1 MAASI
6 AGSRRTDSELWSR
19 PISVTERS
27 TGPDSSIVIAAGL
40 LGAGIVAGMALNLGP
55 VATIAAAVA
64 IGASLVSPV
73 VGLAVLAFMA
83 PLKPPPTIPAPGF
96 DAAMVGAILLGCI
109 YRLPIDR
116 PRLRF
121 SAPVVVLVAFILLVS
136 ISQLPDMLT
145 GWTGTV
151 GHLVGFEYIQLLTS
165 FGAVLATVY
174 VLSNRSPYPVLIM
187 GLAGAALA
195 GAIALVMFRG
205 TFGPFVNL
213 AVASVDGSRALG
225 PFGNPNY
232 LGVFAAIALVSAL
245 ALAVHARTR
254 VGRYL
259 LLATTCLLAI
269 ALAVSL
275 SREALIAVAVG
286 VLVLVVFQ
294 SRRLAFILV
303 LVGVPLALIG
313 YPAFVEWRLIS
324 ESGSASAA
332 AYAATSLSDSA
343 RLTALQ
349 AGAQMFLASP
359 ILGIGFGYYAQMSV
373 VIGGAPFQIAAHNWY
388 VTVLAEEGSIGIFLW
403 LMLLAT
409 VVVALRSRP
418 PAAQAM
424 GYAVFG
430 AFAAGSFFLEP
441 PTSFQTMALPAI
453 FLVAALVGRWT
464 RPADPATDLATD
476 PASGQLLAETSA
488 LPAAE
493 SA

>member
-116 PRLRF
+116 PRIRI
-121 SAPVVVLVAFILLVS
+121 SGPVLMLVGFVLVVTVS
-136 ISQLPDMLT
+136 QVPDMLG
-145 GWTGTV
+145 GWAGTI
-151 GHLVGFEYIQLLTS
+151 GHLVGFQYIQLMTG
-165 FGAVLATVY
+165 FGAAIAAVY
-174 VLSNRSPYPVLIM
+174 VLSNRSPYPVLAL
-187 GLAGAALA
+187 GLAGAAIA
-195 GAIALVMFRG
+195 AAIALVMFRG
-205 TFGPFVNL
+205 SFGPFINL
-213 AVASVDGSRALG
+213 AVASTDGTRALG

-232 LGVFAAIALVSAL
+232 LGVFMAIAMCGAAGL
-245 ALAVHARTR
+245 ALGARSKALRIALGATA
-254 VGRYL
+254 L
-259 LLATTCLLAI
+259 LLAGAM
-269 ALAVSL
+269 AVSL
-275 SREALIAVAVG
+275 SREALVAAAAG
-286 VLVLVVFQ
+286 LLVLIWYR
-294 SRRLAFILV
+294 SRRLAIVTV
-303 LVGVPLALIG
+303 LVGIPLALLV

-324 ESGSASAA
+324 ETGSASAA

-343 RLTALQ
+343 RLVALA
-349 AGAQMFLASP
+349 AGPQMFLSSP
-359 ILGIGFGYYAQMSV
+359 IVGVGFGHYIDMSV
-373 VIGGAPFQIAAHNWY
+373 LVGGAPYPIDSHDWY
-388 VTVLAEEGSIGIFLW
+388 MTVLAEEGSIGIVLW
-403 LMLLAT
+403 LMLLVT
-409 VVVALRSRP
+409 VVAALRTRP
-418 PAAQAM
+418 HAARAM

-430 AFAAGSFFLEP
+430 AFAAGCFFLEP

-453 FLVAALVGRWT
+453 FLVAALVGRWL
-464 RPADPATDLATD
+464 PEQA
-476 PASGQLLAETSA
+476 TSA
-488 LPAAE
+488 LPASE